1 MSSINQYIDLL
12 NANREA
18 IDSHSAGA
26 LYAARQSALEALAGP
41 RMPGKGDDDYEGN
54 HGTHHLGTH
63 RGAYGVLHASGD
75 APPPCDNSPGA
86 GPGGEP

>member
-26 LYAARQSALEALAGP
+26 LNAARQSALEALAGQ
-41 RMPGKGDDDYEGN
+41 RMP
-54 HGTHHLGTH
+54 
-63 RGAYGVLHASGD
+63 V
-75 APPPCDNSPGA
+75 
-86 GPGGEP
+86 

>member
-26 LYAARQSALEALAGP
+26 LNAARQSALEALAGQ
-41 RMPGKGDDDYEGN
+41 RMPVKGDEDM
-54 HGTHHLGTH
+54 
-63 RGAYGVLHASGD
+63 R
-75 APPPCDNSPGA
+75 
-86 GPGGEP
+86 